1 MVDFV
6 YRSIINNPSPIDY
19 IIVVVNTTSFHI
31 TFIVHVVAVYL
42 SQHTFLVLIWGIKA
56 LDQINSLLVLGVVT
70 SLSSCIEFLCFSV
83 CVHVSL
89 SSLLLLGF
97 SVFLCA
103 CMSFFLCQ
111 CVQVCLA
118 LIFLCWEFLCLSVC
132 GCVLLSSSCA
142 GSFCVRV
149 CLALVFLCW
158 EFLHD
163 ERWFLVQLVHPW
175 SSVWTR
181 SFERHEVH
189 RNDTVAFTK
198 ESSWRNLVKIKRLKT
213 ISRAQNHFLGSKSWQ
228 SRTHTQVRVSIT
240 HNTDWLPKQ
249 LLAKVGGHVCFVCF
263 IA

>member
-42 SQHTFLVLIWGIKA
+42 SQQTFLVLTWGIKA

-118 LIFLCWEFLCLSVC
+118 LVFLCWEFLCLSVC
-132 GCVLLSSSCA
+132 GGVSRSRLLVLGVSAWWTMISSAISPSLKLSVNKE
-142 GSFCVRV
+142 F
-149 CLALVFLCW
+149 W
-158 EFLHD
+158 ET
-163 ERWFLVQLVHPW
+163 W
-175 SSVWTR
+175 S
-181 SFERHEVH
+181 
-189 RNDTVAFTK
+189 A
-198 ESSWRNLVKIKRLKT
+198 
-213 ISRAQNHFLGSKSWQ
+213 
-228 SRTHTQVRVSIT
+228 
-240 HNTDWLPKQ
+240 
-249 LLAKVGGHVCFVCF
+249 
-263 IA
+263 